1 MHKRRFIFLLLTL
14 YLVVASIYSVVT
26 PVMEASDELWHYPM
40 VKYIADHG
48 ALPVQEPGVETAW
61 RQEGSQPPFY
71 YAISALLTCWIDTS
85 DLDQVRWINP
95 HADNGI
101 IRPDGN
107 GNLIVHRAE
116 ERFPWQ
122 GTVLAIHL
130 IRFLSVGM
138 GAGTVYLT
146 YRLVLE
152 LWPKREMLALS
163 AASITAFNPMFA
175 FISGSV
181 NNDNLAMVLGAAGIW
196 LIVRL
201 VNQHDV
207 GDKML
212 TRAWWRDVTVLGIVL
227 GSAMLTKV
235 STGGLLLLTALAIGY
250 VSWQRR
256 SWRHFFSGGFVTAGT
271 VLLIAGWW
279 FVRNAVLYDGDW
291 TGIDRFVVIL
301 GYRDPPA
308 TLRQLWGERYGFMM
322 AFWGLFG
329 GVNVPMP
336 DWIYQVLNGSALLSA
351 VGLLIGL
358 ARKAIGSWQGWRRHE
373 MLLVLVLLWPVLVV
387 LPWISWAT
395 RTWSSQGRLVFSA
408 MSAWSTWFV
417 LGLSSLYPRRQA
429 AWIPGLVGCF
439 LFVIATW
446 APWGV
451 IAPTYRVPSTSN
463 EAVPDN
469 VLEADIGGELR
480 LLGYDLETVSA
491 HPGEELRF
499 TLYWE
504 AQRKMSRN
512 WSVFCHIL
520 DQHTG
525 LPLATRDRYPG
536 QGLLATSLM
545 TKGQRWSDPYV
556 VEVPQTAYAPGDVVL
571 EIGLYDAANGE
582 RPPVLVERGEYLQ
595 IVDNALRFQRMHID
609 PCEGSLPNPVR
620 INFQDQIAL
629 VGWDIDQRVVAPG
642 STVHLSL
649 FWECTGTVRAD
660 YSVFTQLLDEHE
672 QKWAQWD
679 SWPANS
685 ATSTWEKGQQFED
698 HYALQ
703 LEANAPLGA
712 KRLVIGIYGTDDSGA
727 LKRLRIINDQG
738 RVLPEDRIVLD
749 QLLVSAMAGTD

>member
-1 MHKRRFIFLLLTL
+1 MQKKRLIFLLLTL
-14 YLVVASIYSVVT
+14 YIVVASVYGVVT

-40 VKYIADHG
+40 VKYIADHW
-48 ALPVQEPGVETAW
+48 ALPVQKPGVETAW
-61 RQEGSQPPFY
+61 RQEGSQPPLY
-71 YAISALLTCWIDTS
+71 YALSAMLTFWIDTS

-116 ERFPWQ
+116 EQFPWQ

-152 LWPKREMLALS
+152 LWPKRDLLALI
-163 AASITAFNPMFA
+163 AASVTAFNPMFA

-181 NNDNLAMVLGAAGIW
+181 NNDNLAMLLGAAGIW

-201 VNQHDV
+201 VRQHDV
-207 GDKML
+207 GDQVVSG
-212 TRAWWRDVTVLGIVL
+212 AWWRDVTLLGVVL

-235 STGGLLLLTALAIGY
+235 STAGLLFLTALAIGY
-250 VSWQRR
+250 VSWKRR
-256 SWRHFFSGGFVTAGT
+256 SWKHFFSGGFVTAGM

-291 TGIDRFVVIL
+291 TGIDRFIVIL

-336 DWIYQVLNGSALLSA
+336 DWIYRVLNGTAVLSA
-351 VGLLIGL
+351 VGLVIGL
-358 ARKAIGSWQGWRRHE
+358 ANKAIRDWQGWRRHE
-373 MLLVLVLLWPVLVV
+373 MLLLLVVLWPVTVV

-417 LGLSSLYPRRQA
+417 LGLSALVPRRRT

-439 LFVIATW
+439 LLGVAAW

-451 IAPTYRVPSTSN
+451 IAPTYRVPGSPS
-463 EAVPDN
+463 EIAPDR
-469 VLEADIGGELR
+469 VLEADVGGELR

-491 HPGEELRF
+491 QPGGQFRF

-504 AQRKMSRN
+504 AQRDMSRN

-525 LPLATRDRYPG
+525 LPLTTRDRYPG

-545 TKGQRWSDPYV
+545 VEGQRWSDRYV
-556 VEVPQTAYAPGDVVL
+556 VDVPQTAYAPSDVLL
-571 EIGLYDAANGE
+571 EVGLYDAASGE

-595 IVDNALRFQRMHID
+595 VVDNALRFQPMHIE
-609 PCEGSLPNPVR
+609 PREGSLPNPVR

-629 VGWDIDQRVVAPG
+629 VGWDVDQRVVAPG
-642 STVHLSL
+642 STVHLTL
-649 FWECTGTVRAD
+649 FWECTDTIRMD
-660 YSVFTQLLDEHE
+660 YSVFTQLLDESE

-703 LEANAPLGA
+703 LDANAPPGA
-712 KRLVIGIYGTDDSGA
+712 KRLVIGIYGTDDAGT
-727 LKRLRIINDQG
+727 LERLRIIDDQG
-738 RVLPEDRIVLD
+738 RVLPEDRVVLD
-749 QLLVSAMAGTD
+749 QLLVSMSTGAD